1 MQGNLGVHVHHVDP
15 ALFPSS
21 VVHTLMS
28 LALCPFR
35 QGWVFSTP
43 GCAAPLI
50 DTAQA
55 IRILPATTGTIA
67 AKIPQ
72 LPDPSFYGLD
82 VVRVPSQSRKSFA
95 MFSNPDFQGV
105 YYVGKLIRNS
115 FVRTRLILCH
125 PKQFVEQCRDIAL
138 VLQHT
143 SFHQTRS
150 KSEYSV
156 KCPNTRRH

>member
-21 VVHTLMS
+21 VVHTSLK
-28 LALCPFR
+28 LALYLFR
-35 QGWVFSTP
+35 QGGMFNTP
-43 GCAAPLI
+43 GCAAPLM

-55 IRILPATTGTIA
+55 TRILPATTGTLT

-72 LPDPSFYGLD
+72 LPDPSFYGPD
-82 VVRVPSQSRKSFA
+82 VVRVPSQSRKSFT
-95 MFSNPDFQGV
+95 MFSDPGFQGV
-105 YYVGKLIRNS
+105 YYAGKLIRNG
-115 FVRTRLILCH
+115 FVRTQLILCH

-138 VLQHT
+138 VPQHT

-150 KSEYSV
+150 ESEYSV
-156 KCPNTRRH
+156 ECPNTRRH